1 MTIRKAALFA
11 GSMLFTTTVGAGAAL
26 AQSNTPPSSPDVVVT
41 GTRIPRPNLD
51 QPVPVGVVTQQ
62 IIQNAGTPDLGNVI
76 ATLPSM
82 GPQGTVR
89 ANSNSFNN
97 FGGLSFADLRN
108 LGVART
114 LTLVDGQRHV
124 AADPGS
130 FAVDLG
136 SIPPALVD
144 RVEVVTGGASAIYGS
159 DALAGVVNIILK
171 KRFVGV
177 QGEEQAGFN
186 PDGDYGQNEAGSLT
200 VGRNFAND
208 RGNVNV
214 TFLRSE

>member
-1 MTIRKAALFA
+1 MSIRKATLFA
-11 GSMLFTTTVGAGAAL
+11 GSMLFTLAGASIAT
-26 AQSNTPPSSPDVVVT
+26 AQTNQSSAPLVIVT
-41 GTRIPRPNLD
+41 GTRIPKPNLD
-51 QPVPVGVVTQQ
+51 QPVPVAVITQQ
-62 IIQNAGTPDLGNVI
+62 IIQNSGTPDLGQVI

-108 LGVART
+108 LGTNRT

-159 DALAGVVNIILK
+159 DALAGVVNI
-171 KRFVGV
+171 
-177 QGEEQAGFN
+177 
-186 PDGDYGQNEAGSLT
+186 GSRVKSST
-200 VGRNFAND
+200 GTTRTATMA
-208 RGNVNV
+208 R
-214 TFLRSE
+214 TSPAI

>member
-11 GSMLFTTTVGAGAAL
+11 GSMLFTTLAASAAL
-26 AQSNTPPSSPDVVVT
+26 AQSSNSPSSSSSSSGPDIVVT

-62 IIQNAGTPDLGNVI
+62 IIQNSGTPDLGQVI

-82 GPQGTVR
+82 GPQGTMR
-89 ANSNSFNN
+89 ANANSFGNV
-97 FGGLSFADLRN
+97 GGLSFRRPPQP
-108 LGVART
+108 GPQRT

-124 AADPGS
+124 AADPS
-130 FAVDLG
+130 STAVDLG

-144 RVEVVTGGASAIYGS
+144 RVEIVTGGASAIYGS

-171 KRFVGV
+171 KQFVGV
-177 QGEEQAGFN
+177 EAEEQGGYF
-186 PDGDYGQNEAGSLT
+186 PDGDYGQRKAATSPSAAT
-200 VGRNFAND
+200 SPA
-208 RGNVNV
+208 
-214 TFLRSE
+214 TAAT